1 MRFAARAPTQ
11 AAAIEWLARP
21 LLPARAMFK
30 ITIRFASDGRGHASS
45 GFAVTGSR
53 FHVLDE
59 DAPTVEAWARE
70 LAAVALTHAS
80 TAPSQAPAAFQRT
93 G

>member
-1 MRFAARAPTQ
+1 
-11 AAAIEWLARP
+11 
-21 LLPARAMFK
+21 MFK
-30 ITIRFASDGRGHASS
+30 ITIRFASDGRGRSSS

-53 FHVLDE
+53 FHVWDE

-70 LAAVALTHAS
+70 LAEIAPARAS
-80 TAPSQAPAAFQRT
+80 TAPSQAPATFQRT